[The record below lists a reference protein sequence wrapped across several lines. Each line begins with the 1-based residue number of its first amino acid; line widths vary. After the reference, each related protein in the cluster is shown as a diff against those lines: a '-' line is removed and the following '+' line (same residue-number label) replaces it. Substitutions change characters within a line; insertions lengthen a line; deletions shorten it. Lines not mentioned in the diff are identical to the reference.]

1 MDVKL
6 KDFLTSLNI
15 KEQEIELF
23 DDAKLTN
30 ATYIT
35 SLKKFV
41 IDISCHNLCNP
52 LVYFVIDKIR
62 NNKQYNFCIN
72 IIQHE
77 TLVNS
82 TYLKDIFEKVHIHHI
97 KYNNEEYL
105 VLKNFG
111 KNFHDYK
118 YGFANFPQG
127 NWNEIFNSDASQFGG
142 FNFINS
148 DRPNGSINS
157 GNQGLNLAPNS
168 VIILKKV

>member
-1 MDVKL
+1 MS
-6 KDFLTSLNI
+6 DFTEVLAKTI
-15 KEQEIELF
+15 KENQGLSKGEIIGTF
-23 DDAKLTN
+23 
-30 ATYIT
+30 
-35 SLKKFV
+35 
-41 IDISCHNLCNP
+41 
-52 LVYFVIDKIR
+52 
-62 NNKQYNFCIN
+62 
-72 IIQHE
+72 
-77 TLVNS
+77 
-82 TYLKDIFEKVHIHHI
+82 KDIFEKVHIHHI

-111 KNFHDYK
+111 TNFHDNK

>member
-1 MDVKL
+1 MNKYIQ
-6 KDFLTSLNI
+6 TPI

-82 TYLKDIFEKVHIHHI
+82 TYLKEIFEKVILT
-97 KYNNEEYL
+97 KYKKEL
-105 VLKNFG
+105 V
-111 KNFHDYK
+111 
-118 YGFANFPQG
+118 
-127 NWNEIFNSDASQFGG
+127 
-142 FNFINS
+142 
-148 DRPNGSINS
+148 
-157 GNQGLNLAPNS
+157 
-168 VIILKKV
+168 